1 MRLSTPLYADSEREE
16 AEKKRTALIETS
28 PPFDA
33 SDIMG
38 RSQKAGAAE
47 LARQGP
53 NGLILQLLRVFE
65 TPISGVKHELFK
77 TAILFIV
84 GWTNDMLLYYL
95 VCGGEGVRGL
105 PLGGMWG
112 LRVIKRQEEVYSKH
126 QDEQ

>member
-1 MRLSTPLYADSEREE
+1 MSLSTPLHADSEREE

-38 RSQKAGAAE
+38 RSQTAGTAE
-47 LARQGP
+47 LARQRP

-65 TPISGVKHELFK
+65 THQAENCELYK

-84 GWTNDMLLYYL
+84 SCTKLDT
-95 VCGGEGVRGL
+95 
-105 PLGGMWG
+105 
-112 LRVIKRQEEVYSKH
+112 EV
-126 QDEQ
+126 